1 MKTVEQPSNPAT
13 QQPLNRRAGHR
24 PPWLKIRVPGDLD
37 QLPVSR
43 LMHDLALNTVCQEA
57 RCPNIFECWQA
68 GTATFMVLG
77 EICTRRCTFC
87 AVGKGL
93 PGAADDDEPRR
104 VAEAVEKMGVR
115 HAVITMVNRDDMPDG
130 GAEHVAKTVAAVRAR
145 TGAAVEVLISDLE
158 GNRDALRV
166 VVAAQPEVLAH
177 NIETVP
183 RLYPAVRPV
192 AKYRRSLDVL
202 RWAAEDASVIL
213 SEAKD
218 LPQRDEDPSPSSRL
232 RMTGMLVK
240 SSLMLGLGETEDE
253 ILAVAGDLREA
264 GVQIFTMGQYLA
276 PTGNHHPVRRYYTPE
291 EFAELGHAA
300 RALGFKHVESAPL
313 VRSSYMA
320 HRAIESAPDA
330 ARDVR

>member
-1 MKTVEQPSNPAT
+1 MSSA
-13 QQPLNRRAGHR
+13 PLNRRAGVR
-24 PPWLKIRVPGDLD
+24 PSWLKIRVPGDLD

-57 RCPNIFECWQA
+57 RCPNIFECWGA

-87 AVGKGL
+87 AVGKGKPL
-93 PGAADDDEPRR
+93 PVDPDEPRR
-104 VAEAVEKMGVR
+104 VAEAVARMGVK

-130 GAEHVAKTVAAVRAR
+130 GAAHVAQTVAAVRAR

-158 GNRDALRV
+158 GNRDALKIV
-166 VVAAQPEVLAH
+166 IDAQPEVLAH
-177 NIETVP
+177 NVETVP

-202 RWAAEDASVIL
+202 CWAAEVN
-213 SEAKD
+213 
-218 LPQRDEDPSPSSRL
+218 
-232 RMTGMLVK
+232 MLTK
-240 SSLMLGLGETEDE
+240 SSLMLGLGETEEE
-253 ILAVAGDLREA
+253 ILAVARDLRDA
-264 GVQIFTMGQYLA
+264 GVEIFTMGQYLA
-276 PTGNHHPVRRYYTPE
+276 PTGNHHPVRRYVPPG
-291 EFAELGHAA
+291 EFAALGEKA
-300 RALGFKHVESAPL
+300 RALGFRHVESAPL